1 MLLSLR
7 RTPKKTTQIRVTEFD
22 TRLTKANQDQ
32 KVETK
37 FIDTRITPTTLVVKK
52 LSVTSLIMND
62 KMPMFAKVFLISFA
76 HDVIDVFVFPKEH
89 VKDIF
94 AKNHIYFLV
103 LYVKFNV

>member
-1 MLLSLR
+1 
-7 RTPKKTTQIRVTEFD
+7 
-22 TRLTKANQDQ
+22 
-32 KVETK
+32 
-37 FIDTRITPTTLVVKK
+37 
-52 LSVTSLIMND
+52 MND